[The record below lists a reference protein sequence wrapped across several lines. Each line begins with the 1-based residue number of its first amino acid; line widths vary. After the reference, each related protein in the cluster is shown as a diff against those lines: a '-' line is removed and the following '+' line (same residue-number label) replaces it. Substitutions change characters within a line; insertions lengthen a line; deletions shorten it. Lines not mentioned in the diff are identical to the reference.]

1 MKAQRIQEIIFETFD
16 QLMAQNENL
25 TLAKSAD
32 LPLTG
37 EGSALD
43 SLGLVNFLVA
53 LEQNIKREHR
63 TDVTIADQELIIGES
78 QPLRTVSSLTAFL
91 EKKLQE

>member
-25 TLAKSAD
+25 TLDKSAD
-32 LPLTG
+32 CPLTG

-53 LEQNIKREHR
+53 LEQNIKREHS

-91 EKKLQE
+91 EKKLQG